1 MNILDCT
8 LDQILGLIE
17 KIKSIENEYAEL
29 SSRSEYDNPKFLDF
43 LINNFYSFYNLAVQ
57 KNRSFA
63 KS

>member
-1 MNILDCT
+1 MNILDYT
-8 LDQILGLIE
+8 LYQIVGLTE
-17 KIKSIENEYAEL
+17 KIENEYAEL